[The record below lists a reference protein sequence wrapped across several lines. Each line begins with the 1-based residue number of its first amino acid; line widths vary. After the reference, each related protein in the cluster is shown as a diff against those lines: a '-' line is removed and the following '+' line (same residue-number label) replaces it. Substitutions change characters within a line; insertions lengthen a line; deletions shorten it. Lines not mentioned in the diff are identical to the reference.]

1 MNEQIKLM
9 IVNYRACLNADID
22 KYELSRAVGRQVGNR
37 INLLAPGYIP
47 QARVHFDYA
56 IQKIASIINE
66 NIMGFDGEGFIK
78 AVAQTLD
85 FRLKI
90 ATGQGDYVADD
101 LKYFLDP
108 DFIVMAKTEAM
119 ENALGALLQA
129 VSGIMGSA
137 PSVESIAIA
146 FGNYKPEEGV

>member
-1 MNEQIKLM
+1 MNEQIKLL
-9 IVNYRACLNADID
+9 ILNYRACLNAGID
-22 KYELSRAVGRQVGNR
+22 KGELAKAVGRQVGNR

-56 IQKIASIINE
+56 IKKIASVINE

-78 AVAQTLD
+78 AVTDTLE

-90 ATGQGDYVADD
+90 ATGQGDYIADD
-101 LKYFLDP
+101 LMFFLDP
-108 DFIVMAKTEAM
+108 DYIGQDKTEAA
-119 ENALGALLQA
+119 EQTLGALLQA
-129 VSGIMGSA
+129 VSSVMGAA

-146 FGNYKPEEGV
+146 FGGYKPEEGV

>member
-1 MNEQIKLM
+1 MNEQIKLL
-9 IVNYRACLNADID
+9 ILNYRACLNAGID
-22 KYELSRAVGRQVGNR
+22 KGELAKAVGRQVGNR

-56 IQKIASIINE
+56 IKKIASVINE
-66 NIMGFDGEGFIK
+66 NIMGFDGEAFIK
-78 AVAQTLD
+78 AVTDTLE

-101 LKYFLDP
+101 LMFFLDP
-108 DFIVMAKTEAM
+108 DYIGQDKTEAA
-119 ENALGALLQA
+119 EQTLGALLQA
-129 VSGIMGSA
+129 VSGVMGAA

-146 FGNYKPEEGV
+146 FGGYKPEEGV